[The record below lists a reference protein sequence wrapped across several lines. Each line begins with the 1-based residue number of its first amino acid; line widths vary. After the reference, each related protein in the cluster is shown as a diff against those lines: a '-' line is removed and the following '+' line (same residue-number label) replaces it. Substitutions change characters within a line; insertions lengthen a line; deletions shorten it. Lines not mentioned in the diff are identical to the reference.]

1 MGGKKRNTG
10 KTEACSEAAAVT
22 QMEGETLNSAVV
34 VEMEGIRLEVYLKV
48 VTYRT
53 FSLSDN
59 TCILI
64 VFLSHS

>member
-10 KTEACSEAAAVT
+10 KTEAPSEAAAVT
-22 QMEGETLNSAVV
+22 QMEGEILNSAVV

-48 VTYRT
+48 VTNRT